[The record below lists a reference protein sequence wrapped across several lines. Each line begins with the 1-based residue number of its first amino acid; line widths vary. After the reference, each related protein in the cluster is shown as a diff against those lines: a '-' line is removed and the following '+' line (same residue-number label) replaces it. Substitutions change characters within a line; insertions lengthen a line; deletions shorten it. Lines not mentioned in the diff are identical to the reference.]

1 MSKILV
7 VDDEKDITDML
18 ARFLKDAGHEPI
30 TAQSGLEAVEKVTK
44 DKPEIVLLDIRM
56 PGMDGVETLK
66 KIRALDPQVGVIM
79 ITAFSDEATAKKC
92 IELGAFDYIT
102 KPISLDYLEKAVILK
117 LLKIRSGDPS

>member
-66 KIRALDPQVGVIM
+66 KIRALDPKIGMIM

>member
-66 KIRALDPQVGVIM
+66 KIRALDPKIGVIM